1 MKVIWL
7 ATALLVSGI
16 AAALALTPEQ
26 QIILFGGN
34 SSATG
39 GGATPCTSTGIY
51 DLSNVCNDI
60 YFIGALK

>member
-7 ATALLVSGI
+7 ATALLISGI

-34 SSATG
+34 SSASG
-39 GGATPCTSTGIY
+39 GGSVACGNGTINLSTGCPQPM
-51 DLSNVCNDI
+51 L
-60 YFIGALK
+60 GGL

>member
-7 ATALLVSGI
+7 ATALLISGI

-39 GGATPCTSTGIY
+39 GGAVACGTGVIDLSTGCSLPI
-51 DLSNVCNDI
+51 
-60 YFIGALK
+60 ALGLIP